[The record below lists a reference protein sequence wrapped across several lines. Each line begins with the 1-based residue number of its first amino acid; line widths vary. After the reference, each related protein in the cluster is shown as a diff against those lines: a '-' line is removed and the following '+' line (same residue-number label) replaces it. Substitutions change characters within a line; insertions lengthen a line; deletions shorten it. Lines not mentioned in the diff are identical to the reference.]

1 VPTAFRHPAARFV
14 LLGVLAFGY
23 FVFFPEDLSPLL
35 HPVERALNVSYAVS
49 PWLYAVI
56 GVGIL
61 AWTALRIAGRW
72 TAATVSREAPPPP

>member
-1 VPTAFRHPAARFV
+1 VPTAFRYPAGRFV

-23 FVFFPEDLSPLL
+23 FVFFPEDLSSLL

-61 AWTALRIAGRW
+61 AWAALRLWGWRAGP
-72 TAATVSREAPPPP
+72 AVGREAPPTP